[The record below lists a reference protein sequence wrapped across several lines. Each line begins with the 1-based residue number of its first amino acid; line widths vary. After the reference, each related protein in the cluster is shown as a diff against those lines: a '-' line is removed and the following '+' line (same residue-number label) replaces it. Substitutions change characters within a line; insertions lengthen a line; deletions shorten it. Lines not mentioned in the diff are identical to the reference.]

1 MLMEES
7 KIKAEAAL
15 SGNNASSPT
24 PSPTEPFPCPNC
36 GQMLAATCKVCVI
49 CHEPVDLSK
58 VQRAAPP
65 WTPPLRPQA
74 EVPSKGAKSH
84 FSWPIFFAVVAGYL
98 AIAVITRIYLNPM
111 HYELL
116 LSTLLVISSVWVSYD
131 AHSKHLPHPLRWGVS
146 ALLLWIVVF
155 PWYLSRRRNPQSPC
169 PLMEAEGSVFIR
181 ALLWVLLIFFVLSL
195 IAAVVVRKP
204 PH

>member
-1 MLMEES
+1 
-7 KIKAEAAL
+7 
-15 SGNNASSPT
+15 
-24 PSPTEPFPCPNC
+24 
-36 GQMLAATCKVCVI
+36 
-49 CHEPVDLSK
+49 
-58 VQRAAPP
+58 
-65 WTPPLRPQA
+65 
-74 EVPSKGAKSH
+74 
-84 FSWPIFFAVVAGYL
+84 VAGYL

>member
-1 MLMEES
+1 MEES
-7 KIKAEAAL
+7 KINAEDAL
-15 SGNNASSPT
+15 IPNRNTSSPT
-24 PSPTEPFPCPNC
+24 PALPTEPFPCPNC

-49 CHEPVDLSK
+49 CHEPVDFSK
-58 VQRAAPP
+58 VRRTATP
-65 WTPPLRPQA
+65 WTPAPRPQEEA
-74 EVPSKGAKSH
+74 SIKEVKSQ
-84 FSWPIFFAVVAGYL
+84 FSWPIFFVVVAVYL
-98 AIAVITRIYLNPM
+98 AIAVTARAYLNPI
-111 HYELL
+111 HYEAL
-116 LSTLLVISSVWVSYD
+116 LSALLVISSVWVFYD
-131 AHSKHLPHPLRWGVS
+131 AHSKRLPHPVRWGVS

-181 ALLWVLLIFFVLSL
+181 ALIWVLLIFFVLSL